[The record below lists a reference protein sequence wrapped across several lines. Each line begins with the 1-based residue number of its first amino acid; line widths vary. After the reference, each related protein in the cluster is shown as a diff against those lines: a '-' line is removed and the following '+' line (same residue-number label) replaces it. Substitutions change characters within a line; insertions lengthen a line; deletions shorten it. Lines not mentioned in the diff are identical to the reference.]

1 MHFQIS
7 PSCSDCCLL
16 YKIDQQVVVV
26 FPVVRILRWT
36 SIVWEK
42 EDLVRNLG
50 VLSFWGYPLLG
61 WGSEKV
67 QRERPRET
75 YPFCSGASV
84 WTRDVHLPRGCGMG
98 GPERKLGGCLAMA
111 APPLP
116 LGKCGFLECRLQRC
130 PGTDSSVIVK
140 ECVRHW
146 VAPDIC
152 FLPNRIVFKS
162 KSPLTRTMGG
172 LYLLQSGS
180 FSEPFLSH
188 PFPLAYMLQF
198 WLVVARG

>member
-1 MHFQIS
+1 MFGYGRWFHRTLSSSFVGIWQIKMHFQIS

-16 YKIDQQVVVV
+16 YKIDQQVVFV

-67 QRERPRET
+67 QRERPWET

-98 GPERKLGGCLAMA
+98 GPERKLGGSLAMA
-111 APPLP
+111 APPP
-116 LGKCGFLECRLQRC
+116 TLGEVWIPRVPSAEMSWDR
-130 PGTDSSVIVK
+130 
-140 ECVRHW
+140 
-146 VAPDIC
+146 
-152 FLPNRIVFKS
+152 
-162 KSPLTRTMGG
+162 
-172 LYLLQSGS
+172 
-180 FSEPFLSH
+180 
-188 PFPLAYMLQF
+188 
-198 WLVVARG
+198 